1 MFRQNG
7 IIFFSANSAQTL
19 SPDYQVV
26 VYTGNGTG
34 TYAYTLAQTATAGV
48 FGMQAFTGRRI
59 IIRHAGTGSSIIRV
73 TKNASDTGIYLSAS
87 GAVTS
92 FDITSGQAVEL
103 VSDGIGNWYM
113 VDGTNFFDTWDDLE
127 MLTSARAA
135 LNTSAVL
142 SNIGNGVESWRF
154 QPSTLGGTPDKW
166 LMGQR
171 QITHGWDKNAI
182 QWHVHF
188 TPVSDLVATGT
199 GIVVTWTMVWRTVSP
214 VSAVAWTN
222 ESNLTMTYSLASGT
236 LSTAN
241 NYNASTGGNNGAT
254 TLTTAFP
261 STMVLARL
269 ELTSVTNNGA
279 NQSTE
284 MLLNGWDAHIKLRK
298 RGTVNAFPEP

>member
-1 MFRQNG
+1 
-7 IIFFSANSAQTL
+7 
-19 SPDYQVV
+19 
-26 VYTGNGTG
+26 
-34 TYAYTLAQTATAGV
+34 
-48 FGMQAFTGRRI
+48 MQAFTGRRI